1 MAIISFSATN
11 QQKIALE
18 GEAKA
23 KGMSLPHYIKSIV
36 VKDPAYDAA
45 YAQLCSLVQAAPAG
59 EFSIKTLFGKAAWGA
74 LETRIRLSMGR
85 AFYDAVRAGVVPG
98 VQALNKR
105 SNVQWYQKEEA

>member
-1 MAIISFSATN
+1 MAIISFSVTA
-11 QQKIALE
+11 QQKADLSRD
-18 GEAKA
+18 AAA

-36 VKDPAYDAA
+36 VKDAAYDAA

-59 EFSIKTLFGKAAWGA
+59 EFSIKKLFGKTAWDA

-98 VQALNKR
+98 VKALNKR
-105 SNVQWYQKEEA
+105 SNVQWYEKGEV